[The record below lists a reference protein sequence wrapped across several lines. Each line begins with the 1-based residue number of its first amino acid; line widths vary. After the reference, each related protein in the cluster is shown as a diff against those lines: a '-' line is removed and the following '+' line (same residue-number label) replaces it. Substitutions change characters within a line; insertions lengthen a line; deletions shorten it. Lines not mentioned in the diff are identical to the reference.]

1 MRAYF
6 LHPSKP
12 AALAEYLN
20 ERAGSNGPRLVADR
34 DLRGLPEAALAN
46 FAKIWTPQ
54 MLMLVR
60 ALVSASPALAES
72 IVHHVPLDVRD
83 YVRPPAGPLAVTV
96 DDTVLA
102 VMKSISLYPD
112 LAPKVLS
119 RE

>member
-1 MRAYF
+1 
-6 LHPSKP
+6 
-12 AALAEYLN
+12 
-20 ERAGSNGPRLVADR
+20 
-34 DLRGLPEAALAN
+34 
-46 FAKIWTPQ
+46 